1 MEEDNDEIP
10 EELTEEHLTLISKAF
25 INFTER
31 FSDYVKETD
40 PELWKRARD
49 FAADYVDVPG
59 VKIEIVDE
67 DEDDRNSSNKNG
79 AD

>member
-1 MEEDNDEIP
+1 MEENNDEIP
-10 EELTEEHLTLISKAF
+10 EELTDEHLTLISKAF
-25 INFTER
+25 VNFTER

-49 FAADYVDVPG
+49 FAADYIDVPG

-67 DEDDRNSSNKNG
+67 EEDDTDDRNKNG

>member
-1 MEEDNDEIP
+1 MEENNDELP
-10 EELTEEHLTLISKAF
+10 EELSEEHLNLISRAF
-25 INFTER
+25 VNFTER

-59 VKIEIVDE
+59 VRIDLEDE
-67 DEDDRNSSNKNG
+67 DENDRDSEHKNG